1 MKNNHVDKNEKIQI
15 QTPGKVAWERF
26 GKNKLSMIGAIL
38 LIIIILL
45 CILVPII
52 SPYKLNDFS
61 LADQKMPPSSKHWL
75 GTDEQGRD
83 VFTRVFLG
91 GRMSLIVGFVAAI
104 VTVVLGCLVGGVA
117 GFYGGKIDYYLMRFA
132 EIISSLPFT
141 PIVITIS
148 ASLMWVD
155 SKYKMIIVM
164 VLIGILSWP
173 GLARMVRGQILSLR
187 EQEFMQAAEAL
198 GISDKNKIFKHLLP
212 NTLAYIIVNATLGI
226 ASAILT
232 EAGLSY
238 LGLGVTPPTPTWG
251 NMVERART
259 TYVFTDLPWIW
270 LPPGILMILT
280 VVSINLLGEGLR
292 DAFDPKEIS

>member
-1 MKNNHVDKNEKIQI
+1 MSNIDKNEKIEI
-15 QTPGKVAWERF
+15 KTPGKVAWERF
-26 GKNKLSMIGAIL
+26 RKNKLSFIGSIL
-38 LIIIILL
+38 FLTIVVLSIIVPLL
-45 CILVPII
+45 
-52 SPYKLNDFS
+52 SPYNVNEFELSNKKL
-61 LADQKMPPSSKHWL
+61 PPSSSHWL

-91 GRMSLIVGFVAAI
+91 GRMSLAVGIMAAS
-104 VTVVLGCLVGGVA
+104 VTVVLGSIVGGIA
-117 GFYGGKIDYYLMRFA
+117 GFYGGRVDYYLMRFA
-132 EIISSLPFT
+132 EIVSSLPFT

-155 SKYKMIIVM
+155 SRYKMFLVM
-164 VLIGILSWP
+164 VLIGVLSWP

-198 GISDKNKIFKHLLP
+198 GIPDRDKIIKHLLP
-212 NTLAYIIVNATLGI
+212 NTFAYIIVNATLGM

-251 NMVERART
+251 NMIERART
-259 TYVFTDLPWIW
+259 TYVFTELPWIW

-292 DAFDPKEIS
+292 DAFDPKEIR